1 MEQHSLAM
9 EEQAQIWK
17 YVFGFVDSAVAK
29 CAIELG
35 LVDILES
42 HGSPMTLSQLC
53 ASLHH
58 PPKEP
63 ATLNRIMRFLAHKG
77 LISTRTDSNGATW
90 ARVAMRALLNGCDGL
105 FKDVNSVV
113 DVGGG
118 TGTALRATIEAYPHI
133 RGINFDLPHVVDAC
147 VEQQGVVH
155 MGGGMFVA
163 IPKADVA
170 LLMTEE
176 CIAILKNCREAIPME
191 RRKVVIVEI
200 VIREEEKQELSDTRL
215 ALDMIML
222 APTNTGKEKTAQE
235 WSHVLCEA

>member
-1 MEQHSLAM
+1 MWSPRVYSDNGTDVWEYSAEHEQL
-9 EEQAQIWK
+9 
-17 YVFGFVDSAVAK
+17 
-29 CAIELG
+29 
-35 LVDILES
+35 
-42 HGSPMTLSQLC
+42 
-53 ASLHH
+53 
-58 PPKEP
+58 
-63 ATLNRIMRFLAHKG
+63 
-77 LISTRTDSNGATW
+77 
-90 ARVAMRALLNGCDGL
+90 
-105 FKDVNSVV
+105 DVNSVV

-170 LLMTEE
+170 LLMRVLHDWGDEE

-191 RRKVVIVEI
+191 RKKVVIVEI

>member
-77 LISTRTDSNGATW
+77 LISTRTDSNGATCYT
-90 ARVAMRALLNGCDGL
+90 L
-105 FKDVNSVV
+105 
-113 DVGGG
+113 
-118 TGTALRATIEAYPHI
+118 
-133 RGINFDLPHVVDAC
+133 
-147 VEQQGVVH
+147 
-155 MGGGMFVA
+155 
-163 IPKADVA
+163 
-170 LLMTEE
+170 
-176 CIAILKNCREAIPME
+176 
-191 RRKVVIVEI
+191 
-200 VIREEEKQELSDTRL
+200 TRL
-215 ALDMIML
+215 SGCLSRNKEHSMA
-222 APTNTGKEKTAQE
+222 AFNTI
-235 WSHVLCEA
+235 